1 MERAF
6 AVVLACVAAG
16 GACSSDAR
24 YRAAPISSP
33 DPSPPIELTPLP
45 SPDPQ
50 RPFQHAAEVSIAARD
65 GHVVIAAINLHTD
78 GSETLETSSLLRGV
92 GLAVSHDFG
101 ATFEATT
108 DPGLVAAG
116 ATDTT
121 DPVVRASAGGT
132 FWFSTIATNPNR
144 GLLFRSTTKG
154 QSWDVV
160 ENALP
165 VADKEWLAVAAD
177 GGLVM
182 GANGGVWSFDAA
194 GVVRASY
201 LGDPDWPVMGAY
213 VDARG
218 AYFVLERSVASWTG
232 DPSFGL
238 EGSLIAATPDWTP
251 GWSVP
256 IGPTADGGTWA
267 IYDRQLPTDQGRQS
281 VVEMRLFAGGDT
293 SGQAIPISAPG
304 VPAFMP
310 AAAADS
316 EGRVHVVWYES
327 AGPRGVLMSARS
339 VDRDLRMGFG
349 AARVVDPNAC
359 PGQGWIA
366 EPTQAAPDRRL
377 REYIDLAVDGR
388 RVHAAWTHAPTL
400 PARIYTSHWDF

>member
-1 MERAF
+1 MKRAF

-16 GACSSDAR
+16 ACSSDAHFR
-24 YRAAPISSP
+24 GAPEPSA
-33 DPSPPIELTPLP
+33 DPSVPIALSPLP

-50 RPFQHAAEVSIAARD
+50 RPFQHAAEVSIAAHD
-65 GHVVIAAINLHTD
+65 GHVVVAAINFHSD
-78 GSETLETSSLLRGV
+78 GPDTLDSSSLLRGV
-92 GLAVSHDFG
+92 GIAVSHDFG
-101 ATFEATT
+101 ATFEAMT
-108 DPGLVAAG
+108 DLGLVAAG
-116 ATDTT
+116 ATDTS
-121 DPVVRASAGGT
+121 DPVVRAGADGT

-144 GLLFRSTTKG
+144 GMLFRSTTRG
-154 QSWDVV
+154 QRWDIV
-160 ENALP
+160 ESALP
-165 VADKEWLAVAAD
+165 LGDKEWLAVGAD

-182 GANGGVWSFDAA
+182 AANGGLWWFDTA
-194 GVVRASY
+194 GMVRTSY
-201 LGDPDWPVMGAY
+201 LRDPDWPVMGAY
-213 VDARG
+213 VDPRG
-218 AYFVLERSVASWTG
+218 AHFVLERSVVLWTG
-232 DPSFGL
+232 EPSWAF
-238 EGSLIAATPDWTP
+238 EGSLTDALPGWTP

-349 AARVVDPNAC
+349 AARVVDPDAC